1 MNLMRQICF
10 LLVKE
15 QRIFM
20 QKAIQETMPYNHA
33 VEENVHHGMS
43 FILLLNFVHQQT
55 IQPTMIKGLV
65 PHFLLMEGSLIS
77 QFKEQN
83 ERCVSFV

>member
-1 MNLMRQICF
+1 
-10 LLVKE
+10 
-15 QRIFM
+15 M
-20 QKAIQETMPYNHA
+20 QKAIQETMPYNNA
-33 VEENVHHGMS
+33 MEENVHHGMS
-43 FILLLNFVHQQT
+43 FILHFNFAHQQT

-83 ERCVSFV
+83 ECCMPSV